1 VPMARQADRLGS
13 PMRMFMLVW
22 SGQIVSL
29 LGSGMTRFALGVWVY
44 QRTGS
49 VTHFALTLLAGALPG
64 IVASPVAGALV
75 DRWDRRRVMI
85 ASDTG
90 AAMATAVLA
99 ALLWADALQTWHV
112 YAATAVGSL
121 LGAFQMPAYAA
132 ATTLLV
138 PKEQLGRANGMVQLG
153 FAASQVVAPLV
164 AGPMLLLAGLGGV
177 LAADLVSFAA
187 ALATL
192 ALARVPRPQAALAAE
207 GAAPTPA
214 GLGSEIAEGW
224 RWIATRPGL
233 LSLLVLYALINLCTG
248 TANALFTPMMLGFT
262 RTDVLGVVMGIGG
275 TGMLVGSF
283 LLMGWGGPRRRIHG
297 ILGSAVLLGLSL
309 ALAGVRPSVPLVT
322 AAYFLITFSLPLV
335 NGIDQ
340 ALWQVKTPPA
350 LQGRVFATKQM
361 VAMLSVP
368 VAYAGAGPLADRVF
382 DSLLMPG
389 APLAATLGPVFGTG
403 PGRGIGLL
411 LAVLGLALTALAASG
426 YAVPAIRRVDEDL
439 PDWTGAESEPQ
450 AAAAPGAGS
459 PLPAA
464 G

>member
-1 VPMARQADRLGS
+1 MKHSDRPGF

-64 IVASPVAGALV
+64 IVVSPVAGALV

-90 AAMATAVLA
+90 AVLGTAVMA
-99 ALLWADALQTWHV
+99 ALLYANALQTWHV

-153 FAASQVVAPLV
+153 FAASQVVAPLI
-164 AGPMLLLAGLGGV
+164 AGPMLLLAGLGAV
-177 LAADLVSFAA
+177 LAADLVSFVA

-192 ALARVPRPQAALAAE
+192 ALARVPRPQTTPAAE
-207 GAAPTPA
+207 GAAPAA
-214 GLGSEIAEGW
+214 GLGSEIADGW

-262 RTDVLGVVMGIGG
+262 RADVLGLVMGIGG
-275 TGMLVGSF
+275 SGMLVGSF
-283 LLMGWGGPRRRIHG
+283 LLMAWGGPARRIHG

-322 AAYFLITFSLPLV
+322 AAYFLITLSLPLV

-382 DSLLMPG
+382 GSLLVPG
-389 APLAATLGPVFGTG
+389 APLATTLGPVFGTG

-411 LAVLGLALTALAASG
+411 LAVLGLALTALAVSG
-426 YAVPAIRRVDEDL
+426 YAVPAIRRLDEEL
-439 PDWTGAESEPQ
+439 PDWTAADPEP
-450 AAAAPGAGS
+450 AAVPAPAPGAGH